1 MSIELKKY
9 YLFTAL
15 FLIVTVSSAYAQ
27 YNDTINVSAERIDSE
42 YYKFSYKQLIIP
54 SALMAY
60 GTVETVLAPN
70 YNLLNNALAD
80 EVNTRKPRRL
90 RIDDVSLA
98 VPALSVYALNLAG
111 IEGKH
116 NFKDRTIILAMA
128 SAFALGSVNVIK
140 YTTKVERPD
149 KSKRNS
155 FPSGHTAIAFM
166 GAEFLW
172 QEYKDVSPWY
182 GVAGYTVAT
191 ATGLLR
197 IHNNKHWFGDVAFG
211 AGVGILSTKLA
222 YWLYPSV
229 EKKLFNSE
237 RKDNKIQSLALYPY
251 YDGYQG
257 GLGFMMGW

>member
-1 MSIELKKY
+1 MNIKIKKN
-9 YLFTAL
+9 YLLAVL
-15 FLIVTVSSAYAQ
+15 FILATISKSYGQ
-27 YNDTINVSAERIDSE
+27 YSDTISVSDE
-42 YYKFSYKQLIIP
+42 YKFSYKQLIIP

-60 GTVETVLAPN
+60 GIVETVLAPN
-70 YNLLNNALAD
+70 HNLLNKTLGDAVNAH
-80 EVNTRKPRRL
+80 NPKRL

-116 NFKDRTIILAMA
+116 NFRDRTVILVMA
-128 SAFALGSVNVIK
+128 SVFTLASVNAIK

-149 KSKRNS
+149 KSARNS

-197 IHNNKHWFGDVAFG
+197 IHNNMHWFGDVAFG
-211 AGVGILSTKLA
+211 AGIGILGTKLA
-222 YWLYPSV
+222 YWLYPAV
-229 EKKLFNSE
+229 ERKLFNSDA
-237 RKDNKIQSLALYPY
+237 KNNKIQSFAFYPY

-257 GLGFMMGW
+257 GVGVSMGW